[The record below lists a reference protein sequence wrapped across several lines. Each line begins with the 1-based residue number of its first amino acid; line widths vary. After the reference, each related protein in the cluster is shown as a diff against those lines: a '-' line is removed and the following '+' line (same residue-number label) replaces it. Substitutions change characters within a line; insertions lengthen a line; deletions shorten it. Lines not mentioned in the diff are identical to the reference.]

1 MEIKSEYTS
10 SLVLEKVE
18 IIESAF
24 RKKDFPSEDLELGLK
39 VGHEIR
45 EIENGRYEILLNTT
59 VSDENEVIYVYVE
72 SRALFHIEGADK
84 LSFEQN
90 MIAIVFPYIR
100 SYITSITTQ
109 PGMSPI
115 VLPAMNIEA
124 MVRNCT

>member
-45 EIENGRYEILLNTT
+45 EIEKEKNTCH
-59 VSDENEVIYVYVE
+59 
-72 SRALFHIEGADK
+72 LH
-84 LSFEQN
+84 
-90 MIAIVFPYIR
+90 
-100 SYITSITTQ
+100 
-109 PGMSPI
+109 PI
-115 VLPAMNIEA
+115 SV
-124 MVRNCT
+124 

>member
-24 RKKDFPSEDLELGLK
+24 RKKDFPLEDLELGLK

-115 VLPAMNIEA
+115 VLPAMNIAA

>member
-24 RKKDFPSEDLELGLK
+24 RKKDFPSEDLE
-39 VGHEIR
+39 
-45 EIENGRYEILLNTT
+45 LLNTT

-90 MIAIVFPYIR
+90 MIGIVFPYIR

-115 VLPAMNIEA
+115 VLPAMNIAA

>member
-24 RKKDFPSEDLELGLK
+24 RKKDFPLEDLELGLK
-39 VGHEIR
+39 VGHKIR

-90 MIAIVFPYIR
+90 MIGIVFPYIR

-115 VLPAMNIEA
+115 VLPAMNIAA

>member
-24 RKKDFPSEDLELGLK
+24 RKKDFPSEDLEQGLK

-115 VLPAMNIEA
+115 VLPAMNIAA